1 MDFSPIEL
9 DEATVAFWRGVRE
22 WCAEHVT
29 EAVLDEERATGGG
42 LNQALHLAMGEQ
54 GWIFP
59 TWPPEDGGA
68 GLDKLRA
75 AIISWELAARH
86 APPIGVNTSP
96 LVVPA
101 IERWLD
107 GDLRRDLLLGAAR
120 GELIFCLG
128 YTEPEAGSDLAAVRT
143 RAVRDGGEWVINGQ
157 KMFTTGAQYC
167 DYSFLLAR
175 TDPDAPKHKGLT
187 MFLVPLDAPGV
198 EIRAVRTMGGE
209 RTNMVFYDDVRVA
222 DDYRLGPE
230 GQGWMVLHG
239 PLNAEHQ
246 MDPGGPKPVE
256 EQRGESTPPVS
267 PLVDAVR
274 AAVTWAGVPDPDGH
288 RPLDDPGVRARLAE
302 IELGLAVVAVTP
314 GPLGRVIRSDLFIRD
329 AADLMDL
336 VGEDALVERGQ
347 RGAVGDGAIEYAH
360 RFAQGTAIY
369 GGTTDVVRNIIAE
382 RFLGMPR
389 SRPAQTS
396 T

>member
-1 MDFSPIEL
+1 VDFSPIEL

-29 EAVLDEERATGGG
+29 EAVLDEERATGAG
-42 LNQALHLAMGEQ
+42 LNQALHLALGEQ
-54 GWIFP
+54 GWIYP
-59 TWPPEDGGA
+59 TWPPEAGGA

-75 AIISWELAARH
+75 AIIMWELMARH

-101 IERWLD
+101 IEHWLD

-120 GELIFCLG
+120 GELVFCLG
-128 YTEPEAGSDLAAVRT
+128 YTEPDAGSDLAAART
-143 RAVRDGGEWVINGQ
+143 RAVRDGDEWHINGQ

-167 DYSFLLAR
+167 NYSFLLAR

-187 MFLVPLDAPGV
+187 MFLVPLDVPGV
-198 EIRAVRTMGGE
+198 EIRAVHTLGGE

-222 DDYRLGPE
+222 DKYRIGPVN
-230 GQGWMVLHG
+230 QGWMVLHD
-239 PLNAEHQ
+239 PLDAEHR
-246 MDPGGPKPVE
+246 MDSDGSKPIE
-256 EQRGESTPPVS
+256 EQRGEATPLVS
-267 PLVDAVR
+267 PLVDAVL
-274 AAVTWAGVPDPDGH
+274 AAVTWARRPDPDGH

-302 IELGLAVVAVTP
+302 IELGLAVAAVTP
-314 GPLGRVIRSDLFIRD
+314 NPLGRVIRSDLFIRD

-336 VGEDALVERGQ
+336 VGPDALVERGQ
-347 RGAVGDGAIEYAH
+347 PGAVEGGAIEYAH

-369 GGTTDVVRNIIAE
+369 GGTTDIFRNIIAG

-389 SRPAQTS
+389 NRPAQTLK
-396 T
+396 